1 MIPMNTWC
9 ASHLRNTYFMILSL
23 PVWLKGAPIPCYN
36 ERQERNEGLIEMN
49 ETDMMSREPDAQA
62 QETQQPESPVGQIA
76 NMDYSDFVSL
86 LMESRII

>member
-1 MIPMNTWC
+1 MSTWC

-23 PVWLKGAPIPCYN
+23 PVWLKGAPISCYN
-36 ERQERNEGLIEMN
+36 GSQEWNGGWIEMN
-49 ETDMMSREPDAQA
+49 ETDTNSREPDA